1 MGKIVNIAIFA
12 SGSGSNARKIME
24 HFQSSEVG
32 RVVVVV
38 CNKMNAGVIG
48 IAHEFG
54 VPVELIDRKYFY
66 ESEDL
71 LNVLGR
77 YGTDFIV
84 LAGFLWLVP
93 SYLVK
98 AYPDKIVNI
107 HPALLPKYG
116 GHGMYGHHVH
126 EAVKAAGEQESGPT
140 IHYVNEHYDEGDII
154 FQTSCQLS
162 PEDTPE
168 DIARKVLDLE
178 HKYYPRIIEQVL
190 LSQK

>member
-1 MGKIVNIAIFA
+1 
-12 SGSGSNARKIME
+12 
-24 HFQSSEVG
+24 
-32 RVVVVV
+32 
-38 CNKMNAGVIG
+38 
-48 IAHEFG
+48 
-54 VPVELIDRKYFY
+54 
-66 ESEDL
+66 
-71 LNVLGR
+71 
-77 YGTDFIV
+77 
-84 LAGFLWLVP
+84 
-93 SYLVK
+93 VK

-168 DIARKVLDLE
+168 DIAIKVLELE

>member
-93 SYLVK
+93 GYLVK

-168 DIARKVLDLE
+168 DIARKVLELE

>member
-93 SYLVK
+93 GYLVK

>member
-126 EAVKAAGEQESGPT
+126 KAVKAAGEQESGPT

-168 DIARKVLDLE
+168 DIARKVLELE

>member
-1 MGKIVNIAIFA
+1 MNIAIFA

-24 HFQSSEVG
+24 YFQSSGVG

-38 CNKMNAGVIG
+38 CNRKNAGVIG
-48 IAHEFG
+48 IAAEFG
-54 VPVELIDRKYFY
+54 VPVQMIDRNLFY
-66 ESEDL
+66 ESEQL
-71 LNVLGR
+71 LDVLEN
-77 YGTDFIV
+77 YSTDFIA
-84 LAGFLWLVP
+84 LAGFLWLIP
-93 SYLVK
+93 GYLIK
-98 AYPDKIVNI
+98 AYPDRIVNI

-162 PEDTPE
+162 PEDTPD
-168 DIARKVLDLE
+168 DIARKVLALE
-178 HKYYPRIIEQVL
+178 HKYYPRIIEEVL
-190 LSQK
+190 LNLR

>member
-48 IAHEFG
+48 IAHEFA

-77 YGTDFIV
+77 YGTDFIA

-93 SYLVK
+93 GYLVK

-168 DIARKVLDLE
+168 DIARKVLELE

>member
-54 VPVELIDRKYFY
+54 VPVEFIDRKYFY

-77 YGTDFIV
+77 YGTEFIV

-93 SYLVK
+93 GYLVK